1 MNANIG
7 NCLNGFISYS
17 HDDANDVIALKT
29 KLEEFTQN
37 RRLALWYDREID
49 VGTKWKPEIEEQL
62 NGSDIVVF
70 CISDSFLKSK
80 SCRYEFQRAIELK
93 RETYAE
99 IIPIILKDC
108 EWEAEKEISD
118 YQAIPEYGKPLVSFG
133 TIEEAYAQISN
144 VLANKIDLISRRK
157 GLNFTDSFNNELQ
170 SMDPLLTVSG
180 SEHMDLRL
188 EDVYVDLELNDQW
201 DNGKESKPIQGAELV
216 SMLINGERLLISG
229 DSQSGKTSLCKNLC
243 SQLFAKCHFPV
254 YISGKEAYQGD
265 AAKMV
270 DRIGRSQYADYE
282 CIDRR
287 RVILILDDFHKC
299 KHFEKFLAGI
309 PKCCSVL
316 LAFDDVYSLNLR
328 NTVELKEYHPFVIL
342 PLRARKRNE
351 LIEKWLTASRRE
363 DNYNHGLFDNYKTQ
377 DRLAAR
383 VESTL
388 GKMFGRGLI
397 PAYPFYILSI
407 LITSETAVKPLNQE
421 ISSQGYCY
429 QVLLY
434 AVLWR
439 VGVRNQHMDM
449 YVNILTE
456 LAYMLFKKFGAKK
469 CDEEALNAFVKE
481 YSKKFNLPSSIKQI
495 FENLSK
501 AKVFGVDALGYY
513 DFHYPYLKYYFIAK
527 YMAEH
532 YDDCDADF
540 EYVFS
545 HLGSSANAYIAIF
558 VAHHERSIHYLNR
571 IVERTS
577 KVFNGVSGCYLSH
590 ADMKAFDNQSKLIVK
605 AALPESNNN
614 PDEERDKLL
623 AEKEKAESTQVGM
636 ASADEEIA
644 DPELRDFVI
653 AIRLCQ
659 VVGQILKIRPASI
672 PVEVQKGMI
681 KSIIDAYARILRTF
695 FDTFNDKDAQ
705 DSIVDYISHTLGARM
720 RRNGAKDTVKMRS
733 LAERIF
739 WNLNF
744 ATTYGLMIHCVCA
757 IGSSDLANIIK
768 SACSDNNDAP
778 LMMIIPYVVE
788 IIFKKKV
795 DVDGMKKIFPELPET
810 VKNMLRFVVV
820 YFCRTH
826 HVPYKE
832 RQQVEQLFE
841 LKPLLPLFIETQ
853 RATRGNNLKMV

>member
-1 MNANIG
+1 MNYQMENT
-7 NCLNGFISYS
+7 LNGFISYS
-17 HDDANDVIALKT
+17 HADAKEVVELKAR
-29 KLEEFTQN
+29 LEEFTNN
-37 RRLALWYDREID
+37 RTLALWYDREIGA
-49 VGTKWKPEIEEQL
+49 GTKWEPEIEEQL
-62 NGSDIVVF
+62 NGADIIVF
-70 CISDSFLKSK
+70 CISDNFLKSN
-80 SCRYEFQRAIELK
+80 SCRDEFRKAIELK

-99 IIPIILKDC
+99 IIPIILKEC
-108 EWEAEKEISD
+108 KWQEEKEISV
-118 YQAIPEYGKPLVSFG
+118 YQAIPEYGKPVVSFEA
-133 TIEEAYAQISN
+133 IEEAYVQISK
-144 VLANKIDLISRRK
+144 VITDKINLISRRK
-157 GLNFTDSFNNELQ
+157 RLVFVDAFNVELQ

-180 SEHMDLRL
+180 SEHLDLRL

-201 DNGKESKPIQGAELV
+201 DNGKESTPIQGTELV
-216 SMLINGERLLISG
+216 PKLINGERLLISG

-243 SQLFAKCHFPV
+243 FQLLAKCHFPV
-254 YISGKEAYQGD
+254 YMSGKEAYQGD
-265 AAKMV
+265 AAKMI
-270 DRIGRSQYADYE
+270 DRIVRGQYTDSE

-316 LAFDDVYSLNLR
+316 LVLDDVYSLNLR

-351 LIEKWLTASRRE
+351 LIKKWLTASRRE

-377 DRLAAR
+377 DRLVTH

-407 LITSETAVKPLNQE
+407 LITSETAAKPLNQE

-456 LAYMLFKKFGAKK
+456 LAYMLFKKHGAKK
-469 CDEEALNAFVKE
+469 CDEEALNEFVKE
-481 YSKKFNLPSSIKQI
+481 YSKKFNLPVSAKQI
-495 FENLSK
+495 FDNLER
-501 AKVFGVDALGYY
+501 AKVFGVDGLGYY
-513 DFHYPYLKYYFIAK
+513 DFHYSYLKYYFIAK

-540 EYVFS
+540 EHVFS

-571 IVERTS
+571 IVEKTV
-577 KVFNGVSGCYLSH
+577 KVFNGVAGCYLSH

-605 AALPESNNN
+605 AALPGSDNN

-623 AEKEKAESTQVGM
+623 AEKEKVESVQAGM
-636 ASADEEIA
+636 SSADEEIA

-659 VVGQILKIRPASI
+659 VVGQILKTRPASI
-672 PVEVQKGMI
+672 PVEIQQGMI
-681 KSIIDAYARILRTF
+681 KSIIDAYARILRLF
-695 FDTFNDKDAQ
+695 FDTFNDKDTQ
-705 DSIVDYISHTLGARM
+705 DSIVDYISYTLGTRM
-720 RRNGAKDTVKMRS
+720 SKNGAKDPVRMRS

-744 ATTYGLMIHCVCA
+744 AITYGLMIHCVYA

-768 SACSDNNDAP
+768 STCSDQKDAP

-788 IIFKKKV
+788 VIFKKKV
-795 DVDGMKKIFPELPET
+795 DVDGMKRIFPNLPET

-826 HVPYKE
+826 HVLYKE
-832 RQQVEQLFE
+832 RQKVEQLFE
-841 LKPLLPLFIETQ
+841 LKPLLPLFIENQ
-853 RATRGNNLKMV
+853 RATMVNT